1 MLNLQINSASG
12 CWTKKRCSQD
22 CCKNFFGQTIE
33 SDARAFQ
40 SSLKCRF
47 FDPSWQH
54 SIRESRTYF
63 NVFMRSKTSNRKTLR
78 NGLTSFAVEDRSR
91 GHFRVILLPF
101 VVFWSCWWRPLNRM
115 NTANWVNLIETVEQ
129 LNDTIFSCKAFDVFL
144 HYGILLNGSVDL
156 IRVLV
161 SYQRTKA
168 LSDLTAK
175 LGLNV
180 DGTRCVFGLSRNA
193 YQRHFRG

>member
-1 MLNLQINSASG
+1 
-12 CWTKKRCSQD
+12 
-22 CCKNFFGQTIE
+22 
-33 SDARAFQ
+33 
-40 SSLKCRF
+40 
-47 FDPSWQH
+47 
-54 SIRESRTYF
+54 
-63 NVFMRSKTSNRKTLR
+63 
-78 NGLTSFAVEDRSR
+78 
-91 GHFRVILLPF
+91 
-101 VVFWSCWWRPLNRM
+101 M